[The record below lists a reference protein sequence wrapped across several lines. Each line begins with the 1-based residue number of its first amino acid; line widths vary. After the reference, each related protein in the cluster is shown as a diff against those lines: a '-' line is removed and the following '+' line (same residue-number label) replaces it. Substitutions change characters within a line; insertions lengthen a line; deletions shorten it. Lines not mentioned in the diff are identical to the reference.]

1 MDDYFFNEI
10 KSHPP
15 RLAPCRQT
23 LWRGPLDFVRTVIV
37 LSSLEGISLSRQE
50 DSPRGW
56 SADGT
61 RLEVRTSERI
71 YMQFTQAG
79 TDYVI
84 IRAMQII
91 FAMKGV
97 FAP

>member
-1 MDDYFFNEI
+1 M
-10 KSHPP
+10 
-15 RLAPCRQT
+15 
-23 LWRGPLDFVRTVIV
+23 DFVRTVIL
-37 LSSLEGISLSRQE
+37 LSSLEEISVSRQE

-61 RLEVRTSERI
+61 RLEVRTRERI

-79 TDYVI
+79 TDYAI
-84 IRAMQII
+84 IRAMQIT
-91 FAMKGV
+91 FAMEGA